1 MQMKLTM
8 TAIGSALISVAV
20 AAAPVSAQPQG
31 IQDRQKQD
39 LLDAEQPEK
48 SGQLKV
54 SRQAAKAIQEL
65 QETVKANNFAEVP
78 AKAAAADAVA
88 RTVDDRYIIGVLR
101 YQAATAA
108 KDDAA
113 RAAGLEAMIASQ
125 FNGVPRKELY
135 LDLGSTYTRLK
146 QADRAAAAYQQALQL
161 DPNSIDAT
169 AGLAELRIEQGQTG
183 EALALLQKGIALQ
196 SSGGAQP
203 TEAWLKRAVAVAYNA
218 KLPQAVPISRDWVK
232 AYPTTENWGD
242 ALAIYQNMTQ
252 LDETKT
258 LDLMRL
264 KHTAGAL
271 TPSDYFSYAD
281 IAVRRGF
288 AGEAKAVLEEGF
300 ASRSEVKRSDPSFS
314 QLYSLATE
322 RAKGDRDSLP
332 AGPAASATARQILNT
347 GDAYYGYGDYAK
359 AVEFYRAALGRDGA
373 DADLINLHLGMA
385 LARQGDKAG
394 ATAALNSVGGVNAD
408 LAQYW
413 LLYLSAR
420 A

>member
-1 MQMKLTM
+1 VAKSLSYRITKEKRVKSDGSKLVHGDDGSGLATGAPGSNGLRGHSHKLGPAQPGGGEMQMKLTM
-8 TAIGSALISVAV
+8 TAIGIALISVAV
-20 AAAPVSAQPQG
+20 AAAPASAQPEK

-48 SGQLKV
+48 SGQIKL

-88 RTVDDRYIIGVLR
+88 RTVDDRYIIGVFR

-125 FNGVPRKELY
+125 FKGVPRKELY

-218 KLPQAVPISRDWVK
+218 KLRRQCRSAV
-232 AYPTTENWGD
+232 
-242 ALAIYQNMTQ
+242 
-252 LDETKT
+252 
-258 LDLMRL
+258 
-264 KHTAGAL
+264 
-271 TPSDYFSYAD
+271 
-281 IAVRRGF
+281 
-288 AGEAKAVLEEGF
+288 
-300 ASRSEVKRSDPSFS
+300 
-314 QLYSLATE
+314 
-322 RAKGDRDSLP
+322 
-332 AGPAASATARQILNT
+332 T
-347 GDAYYGYGDYAK
+347 G
-359 AVEFYRAALGRDGA
+359 
-373 DADLINLHLGMA
+373 
-385 LARQGDKAG
+385 
-394 ATAALNSVGGVNAD
+394 
-408 LAQYW
+408 
-413 LLYLSAR
+413 
-420 A
+420 